1 MEGRKRVIKTMTLKE
16 LSQLHHLDREI
27 KMNNARF
34 LSIDPKNCTADE
46 ATLRLAIET
55 SLQRYVAEQMRL
67 LNYID
72 AIPDSLTRTIF
83 TLRFM
88 AGLTAR
94 QTSEYMNNEYS
105 ADAIDHRVWR
115 YLKNANA
122 CAGDGQNTPQVT
134 CCL

>member
-1 MEGRKRVIKTMTLKE
+1 MTLKE

-34 LSIDPKNCTADE
+34 LSIDPEKCTEDE
-46 ATLRLAIET
+46 AKLRGMMEA
-55 SLQRYVAEQMRL
+55 SLQRYVAEQERL

-94 QTSEYMNNEYS
+94 QTSKYLNGQYS

-122 CAGDGQNTPQVT
+122 CAGNGQNAQQSA
-134 CCL
+134 CSL